1 MAGASVISVLTEP
14 KWFKGSLV
22 DMLAVRN
29 AIDGMPN
36 RPAVLRK
43 DFIVST
49 YQIDEARLYGAD
61 TILLIVAMLEPSL
74 LKELYTYAVSIGME
88 PLVEVNN
95 IAELQTAL
103 DLGSKVIGVNN
114 RNLHDFKVD
123 MSTTSRVNA
132 ELQQRGKEDV
142 ILCALSGI
150 EKPEDVAKYVGEGV
164 KAVLVGESLMRA
176 SDTKSFLR
184 DLVGLPAPVETP
196 ARKPLVKIC
205 GVRSVEDAKMAI
217 EAGADMIGII
227 LLPGVKRHIST
238 EVAQEIAQVVRQA
251 RSSSST
257 TSPSSSSS
265 SVNSAEPTSWFSHHA
280 TRLSSRRKP
289 LLVGVFRN
297 QPLSDILD
305 LIDSIPLDIV
315 QLHGTE
321 PQSYAK
327 FIPVPTIKT
336 FSVSSSGTITGGQ
349 ITRPGL
355 NEFILLDAASAG
367 GESGG
372 GEGKS
377 FPWEYAKKVID
388 GGEIHGDGRLPV
400 VLAGGLGPD
409 NVAEAIRQAGSVV
422 GVDVSSGVEGEGGM
436 KDAEK
441 VKAFIKAVK
450 GE

>member
-1 MAGASVISVLTEP
+1 
-14 KWFKGSLV
+14 
-22 DMLAVRN
+22 
-29 AIDGMPN
+29 
-36 RPAVLRK
+36 
-43 DFIVST
+43 
-49 YQIDEARLYGAD
+49 
-61 TILLIVAMLEPSL
+61 
-74 LKELYTYAVSIGME
+74 
-88 PLVEVNN
+88 
-95 IAELQTAL
+95 
-103 DLGSKVIGVNN
+103 
-114 RNLHDFKVD
+114 
-123 MSTTSRVNA
+123 
-132 ELQQRGKEDV
+132 
-142 ILCALSGI
+142 
-150 EKPEDVAKYVGEGV
+150 
-164 KAVLVGESLMRA
+164 
-176 SDTKSFLR
+176 
-184 DLVGLPAPVETP
+184 
-196 ARKPLVKIC
+196 
-205 GVRSVEDAKMAI
+205 MAI